1 MNEVSNDGPVQSLI
15 GTILAGRYRI
25 DSLLGEGGMGAV
37 YRGYHL
43 HLRRDFAI
51 KVLHP
56 DVTRDPDIGR
66 RFEREAQSA
75 ARLDHPNCIQV
86 TEFGTTDDGTRYMVM
101 QLLEGVEL
109 QDLIRGPMEPLR
121 ALDLFLQILHGL
133 EHAHSKGVIHRDLKP
148 QNVFVS
154 RDDKG
159 DEVLKI
165 VDFGIAKLV
174 SGEGA
179 AEQMTRAGMVFG
191 TPLYMSPEQC
201 LGLTVDARSD
211 LYSAGILLYL
221 MLSGRLPFVGDDP
234 VAVIRMQVSQDPPP
248 LPEHVPTDLAAI
260 DLRLL
265 AKQRENRY
273 ADASTV
279 RKILEGYRK
288 NLATRIARGETPAE
302 INASRILSN
311 YGPPPSFHTALPDTL
326 QPRESGAFRSDRLR
340 PLLYVVI
347 ALALVGVIVGVVVY
361 GGVDP
366 TELEGDRRPRDV
378 AAQTS
383 SSTSEAPTSAGAADP
398 SEGSTSDA
406 SESAVLGPS
415 DAEMLAIDE
424 FFRANQYDQGA
435 LLLGPLRERY
445 PQNAGLLWRE
455 GWLINWRDHDRAQA
469 LARFKEALERDGALA
484 DNRAF
489 LKDLGEVL
497 RYPDVRATAVDIA
510 VELGPSGYEHLV
522 YFLNDPDVSVG
533 YAQRHR
539 ALNAL
544 AAAPEFA
551 DQVNRE
557 QSLLHDVD
565 QHREAPR
572 PCVALTEA
580 LKAILAK
587 PALVYLEPVRTLTL
601 PKPAAGASAEE
612 TSACAGLPPLLES
625 AKKKLEKLAPKTKKK
640 KRVTKKK
647 KR

>member
-1 MNEVSNDGPVQSLI
+1 MNGASNAGPVQSLI

-25 DSLLGEGGMGAV
+25 DALLGEGGMGAV
-37 YRGYHL
+37 YRGHHL

-101 QLLEGVEL
+101 QLLEGAEL

-121 ALDLFLQILHGL
+121 ALDLFLQILRGL

-154 RDDKG
+154 RDEKG
-159 DEVLKI
+159 EEVLKI

-265 AKQRENRY
+265 AKQREGRY
-273 ADASTV
+273 PDATTV

-302 INASRILSN
+302 INATRMIAA

-326 QPRESGAFRSDRLR
+326 QPRPTGAFDFDRLR
-340 PLLYVVI
+340 PWLYGLVAVALI
-347 ALALVGVIVGVVVY
+347 AAVVGVVVY

-366 TELEGDRRPRDV
+366 ATLDAEGRARDDV
-378 AAQTS
+378 AR
-383 SSTSEAPTSAGAADP
+383 STTQAGAEATTDAATTDAA
-398 SEGSTSDA
+398 TSQ
-406 SESAVLGPS
+406 SAAQGPS
-415 DAEMLAIDE
+415 DDELQAIDE
-424 FFRANQYDQGA
+424 HFRANQFDPGA
-435 LLLGPLRERY
+435 LLLGPLRERF
-445 PQNAGLLWRE
+445 PEHAGLLWRE
-455 GWLINWRDHDRAQA
+455 GWLLNWRDHDRAQA
-469 LARFKEALERDGALA
+469 LARYSEALERDASLA
-484 DNRAF
+484 DNLAF

-497 RYPDVRATAVDIA
+497 RYPEVRAQAVDLA
-510 VELGPSGYEHLV
+510 LQLGPSGHEHLI
-522 YFLNDPDVSVG
+522 YFLNDPDVAVG
-533 YAQRHR
+533 YTQRHR
-539 ALNAL
+539 ILTAL
-544 AAAPEFA
+544 AVDPEAAA
-551 DQVNRE
+551 QVDRQ
-557 QSLLHDVD
+557 QSLLHDLD

-580 LKAILAK
+580 LTAIQAA
-587 PALVYLEPVRTLTL
+587 PALAYLEPVRILTL

-612 TSACAGLPPLLES
+612 TKACAGLPPLLE
-625 AKKKLEKLAPKTKKK
+625 AVRKKLEKLAPKKK
-640 KRVTKKK
+640 KRTVKKKSTKK
-647 KR
+647 R